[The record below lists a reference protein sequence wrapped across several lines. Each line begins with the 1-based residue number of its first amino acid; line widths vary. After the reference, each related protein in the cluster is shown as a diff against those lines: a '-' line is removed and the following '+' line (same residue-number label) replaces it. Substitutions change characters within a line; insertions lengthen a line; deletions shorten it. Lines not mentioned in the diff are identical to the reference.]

1 MNVERRCKE
10 WFKFLTEKLITLKI
24 DNVIKANSNIIA
36 AIVMPIKELETG
48 DFVPSAA
55 IIYRPQSKDAMRSMK
70 DKLIK
75 EFNIT
80 IERERELLGYMYV
93 LHLILSLKEFSTFDL
108 VSSILAGVLT
118 LESVFFINIL

>member
-1 MNVERRCKE
+1 
-10 WFKFLTEKLITLKI
+10 
-24 DNVIKANSNIIA
+24 
-36 AIVMPIKELETG
+36 MPIKELETE

-80 IERERELLGYMYV
+80 LERERERELLGYMYV

>member
-1 MNVERRCKE
+1 
-10 WFKFLTEKLITLKI
+10 
-24 DNVIKANSNIIA
+24 
-36 AIVMPIKELETG
+36 MPIKELETG

-80 IERERELLGYMYV
+80 LERERV
-93 LHLILSLKEFSTFDL
+93 AWIH
-108 VSSILAGVLT
+108 VCLAIDHK
-118 LESVFFINIL
+118 FKRIFHF

>member
-1 MNVERRCKE
+1 
-10 WFKFLTEKLITLKI
+10 
-24 DNVIKANSNIIA
+24 
-36 AIVMPIKELETG
+36 MPIKELETG

-80 IERERELLGYMYV
+80 LERERVAWIHVCLA
-93 LHLILSLKEFSTFDL
+93 FDL
-108 VSSILAGVLT
+108 KFERIFL
-118 LESVFFINIL
+118 F

>member
-1 MNVERRCKE
+1 
-10 WFKFLTEKLITLKI
+10 
-24 DNVIKANSNIIA
+24 
-36 AIVMPIKELETG
+36 MPIKELETG

-80 IERERELLGYMYV
+80 LERERERVAWIHVCLA
-93 LHLILSLKEFSTFDL
+93 FDL
-108 VSSILAGVLT
+108 KFKRI
-118 LESVFFINIL
+118 FHF

>member
-1 MNVERRCKE
+1 
-10 WFKFLTEKLITLKI
+10 
-24 DNVIKANSNIIA
+24 
-36 AIVMPIKELETG
+36 MPIKELETG

-80 IERERELLGYMYV
+80 LERERV
-93 LHLILSLKEFSTFDL
+93 ALIHVCLAFDL
-108 VSSILAGVLT
+108 KFKRI
-118 LESVFFINIL
+118 FHF

>member
-1 MNVERRCKE
+1 
-10 WFKFLTEKLITLKI
+10 
-24 DNVIKANSNIIA
+24 
-36 AIVMPIKELETG
+36 MPIKELETG

-80 IERERELLGYMYV
+80 LERERELLGYIYV

>member
-1 MNVERRCKE
+1 
-10 WFKFLTEKLITLKI
+10 
-24 DNVIKANSNIIA
+24 
-36 AIVMPIKELETG
+36 MPIKELETG

-80 IERERELLGYMYV
+80 LERERVAWIHVCLA
-93 LHLILSLKEFSTFDL
+93 FDL
-108 VSSILAGVLT
+108 KFKRI
-118 LESVFFINIL
+118 FHF